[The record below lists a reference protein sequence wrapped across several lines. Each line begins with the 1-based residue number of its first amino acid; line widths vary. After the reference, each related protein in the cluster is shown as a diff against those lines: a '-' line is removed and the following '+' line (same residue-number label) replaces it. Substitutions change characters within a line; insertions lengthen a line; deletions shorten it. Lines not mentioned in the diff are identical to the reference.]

1 MEQKEN
7 RYARQMILEGIGA
20 EGQEKLKNARILVA
34 GAGGLGSPVLS
45 YLAAAGVGTLGI
57 ADFDTVS
64 LTNLN
69 RQILHHT
76 EDVGR
81 LKVDSA
87 AEKLM
92 KMNPELHI
100 VKHPVKIDL
109 HTVEELVSG
118 YDVVV
123 DCMDNFT
130 GRYLLSDCCYFRKI
144 PIVEGAV
151 SVYDGIL
158 MTIVPDKTPCYR
170 CLYPTPPEKGVIPA
184 PGDSGILGATAGVMG
199 TLQALEAVKVV
210 LGLGETVSG
219 RLLVFDA
226 LKTDFRR
233 IPWQKREN
241 CPLCGEKPSISENG
255 SRQG

>member
-1 MEQKEN
+1 MESTAN
-7 RYARQMILEGIGA
+7 RYARQIMLEGIGV

-34 GAGGLGSPVLS
+34 GAGGLGSPVLT

-57 ADFDTVS
+57 SDFDTVS
-64 LTNLN
+64 ITNLN
-69 RQILHHT
+69 RQTLHHT
-76 EDVGR
+76 EDIGR
-81 LKVDSA
+81 LKVESA
-87 AEKLM
+87 SEKLLEL
-92 KMNPELHI
+92 NPELNVIRHSI
-100 VKHPVKIDL
+100 RIDL
-109 HTVEELVSG
+109 TNVEELVEG

-130 GRYLLSDCCYFRKI
+130 GRYLLSDCCYFKKI
-144 PIVEGAV
+144 PIIEGAV
-151 SVYDGIL
+151 SLYNGIL
-158 MTIVPDKTPCYR
+158 MTVIPDKTPCYR
-170 CLYPTPPEKGVIPA
+170 CLYPDPPEQGAIPA
-184 PGDSGILGATAGVMG
+184 PADSGILGATAGVIG

-233 IPWQKREN
+233 IPWQKRES
-241 CPLCGEKPSISENG
+241 CPLCGENPSVTENG

>member
-1 MEQKEN
+1 MEPTES
-7 RYARQMILEGIGA
+7 RYDRQIILEGIGI

-57 ADFDTVS
+57 VDFDTVS
-64 LTNLN
+64 ITNLN

-76 EDVGR
+76 EDIGR

-87 AEKLM
+87 TEKLI
-92 KMNPELHI
+92 KMNPELNI
-100 VKHPVKIDL
+100 LRHPLKIDGNN
-109 HTVEELVSG
+109 VRELVEG

-130 GRYLLSDCCYFRKI
+130 SRYLLSDVCYFKKI
-144 PIVEGAV
+144 PIIEGAV
-151 SVYDGIL
+151 SCYNGIL
-158 MTIVPDKTPCYR
+158 MTIIPDKTPCYR
-170 CLYPTPPEKGVIPA
+170 CLYPNPPEQDAIPIA
-184 PGDSGILGATAGVMG
+184 ADSGILGPTAGIIG
-199 TLQALEAVKVV
+199 TMQALEAVKVV

-233 IPWQKREN
+233 VPWKKREN
-241 CPLCGEKPSISENG
+241 CPLCGENPSITENG
-255 SRQG
+255 LRQS